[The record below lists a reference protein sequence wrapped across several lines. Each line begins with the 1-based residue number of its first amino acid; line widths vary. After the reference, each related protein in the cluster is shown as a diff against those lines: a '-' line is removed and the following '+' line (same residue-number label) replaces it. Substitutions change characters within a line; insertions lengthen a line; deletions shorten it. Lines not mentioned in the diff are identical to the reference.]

1 MKKNLIIWQF
11 NVALRI
17 GTAEKSLKCLHVEKE
32 FVDWSSLSK
41 HLRILINLAN
51 FSQELKNWIVF
62 IMKNNLFESLI

>member
-32 FVDWSSLSK
+32 FVD
-41 HLRILINLAN
+41 
-51 FSQELKNWIVF
+51 
-62 IMKNNLFESLI
+62 